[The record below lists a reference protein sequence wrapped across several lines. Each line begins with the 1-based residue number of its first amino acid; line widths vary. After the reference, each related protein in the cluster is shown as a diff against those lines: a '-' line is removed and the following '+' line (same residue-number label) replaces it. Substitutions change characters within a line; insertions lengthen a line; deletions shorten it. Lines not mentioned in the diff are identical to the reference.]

1 MLISTSDSSKRT
13 ESGFEIPDVEKGL
26 PVSEEQH
33 REQTLERK
41 DSNVVDWDGP
51 LDPEI
56 PLNWT
61 GRKKWTNILMVA
73 VLTLLTPFASSM
85 FAPSAVEVMHE
96 MDVTNPDLG
105 SFAVSIYLLG
115 YAFGPLIIA
124 PLSEMYGR
132 LIMYHSC
139 TILFLLTTLGVAKS
153 SSMPMLIGF
162 RLLTGLC
169 GACPLTLG
177 PSTVSDLFK
186 QEYRGKVMAMWT
198 LPVLLGPS
206 VGPVAGSYISAALG
220 WRWDFWFLMIA
231 TGVVFV
237 PAILLLR
244 ETYEP
249 VLLARKVHRLR
260 KETNNEKLVPARHS
274 NKTPTEIF
282 WISIVRPLRMLCLSP
297 ITLGLSVLTATAYGI
312 LYLLFTTVT
321 PMFKSRYGMDK
332 NVGLVYLGFGL
343 GQFIG
348 IIVLSK
354 VSDWL
359 VLRMAKGREMKP
371 EYRLPPL
378 VPGAA
383 CIPIGLLIFGWTAEY
398 NVHWI
403 APVIGTVVI
412 GFGMIATFMP
422 VGVYLVD
429 AFTIYAASAT
439 AANTVLRSLGGAVL
453 PLCGPK
459 LYAALGTGWGS
470 TLLAAMA
477 LVMMPMIWYA
487 MKFGEGARARSK
499 SRF

>member
-1 MLISTSDSSKRT
+1 MCIPFHRISYKS
-13 ESGFEIPDVEKGL
+13 
-26 PVSEEQH
+26 H
-33 REQTLERK
+33 
-41 DSNVVDWDGP
+41 
-51 LDPEI
+51 
-56 PLNWT
+56 
-61 GRKKWTNILMVA
+61 
-73 VLTLLTPFASSM
+73 LLT
-85 FAPSAVEVMHE
+85 
-96 MDVTNPDLG
+96 
-105 SFAVSIYLLG
+105 YQ
-115 YAFGPLIIA
+115 
-124 PLSEMYGR
+124 
-132 LIMYHSC
+132 
-139 TILFLLTTLGVAKS
+139 ILH
-153 SSMPMLIGF
+153 
-162 RLLTGLC
+162 
-169 GACPLTLG
+169 
-177 PSTVSDLFK
+177 
-186 QEYRGKVMAMWT
+186 Q
-198 LPVLLGPS
+198 
-206 VGPVAGSYISAALG
+206 
-220 WRWDFWFLMIA
+220 